1 MEKDEIKK
9 SYALFMFNIVLCY
22 IAIIWKYRDTIK
34 YMLQTA
40 LFYIKMLYVTINQ
53 FIAF

>member
-1 MEKDEIKK
+1 MEKDEIRK

-22 IAIIWKYRDTIK
+22 IAIIWKYRETIN

-40 LFYIKMLYVTINQ
+40 LFYIKMLFVTINH